1 MVTFDRLRHAALAP
15 LDRTGDTWNGLA
27 GHAEQLAGQVRSGVL
42 QPLTGA
48 APSPL
53 ATAGARAWT
62 GVAADEATREIGL
75 LADELTAFHYEA
87 LAVTAALRRA
97 ASVFTGA
104 QQDLRRAIDDAE
116 ALGATVTT
124 DGTVTLPPLP
134 PEDRNDPDAIAYR
147 RRQWEELQQHVEA
160 MRKAVTAATEADAV
174 AAAALR
180 TLDPAEVDPATH
192 PGAVA
197 AAKADVI
204 GAVGM
209 PKDRKDIPAWWAT
222 VDPAVRAQLLELAP
236 GRLLEAGVL
245 DPTYVWT
252 APDSGAGPFYSR
264 EPGVGEHSFRAFAGL
279 LVAGGT
285 FADRTDAA
293 RNLQHFLE
301 GTGEPLTVDVDRM
314 LRDDPQFRDHVAT
327 LLTAN
332 DAQWRETALAAY
344 QKSGGAPVAIPV
356 ETQRN
361 QDNDYTFPEGSQP
374 NWFTAVG
381 SQACVLSG
389 VVTVRPGPDGNPS
402 VSMKYQVNVWDRY
415 NWDAGKTTNI
425 AGVRVSDSDMQGLH
439 QTGLA
444 QEYDLSGRSTP
455 YDRVVGPGTPLVPKG
470 TGERYSDRE
479 GGLADPGRETR

>member
-1 MVTFDRLRHAALAP
+1 MVTFAQLRDASFETLSKA
-15 LDRTGDTWNGLA
+15 GDTWNGIA
-27 GHAEQLAGQVRSGVL
+27 GQAEQIAGRLRSGVL
-42 QPLTGA
+42 HPLTGA
-48 APSPL
+48 GPSPL
-53 ATAGARAWT
+53 APTGARAWT
-62 GVAADEATREIGL
+62 GLAADEATREIGL
-75 LADELTAFHYEA
+75 LADELAAFHYEA

-97 ASVFTGA
+97 GSAFTKA
-104 QQDLRRAIDDAE
+104 RQDLLRAVGDAE
-116 ALGATVTT
+116 ALGATVSA

-147 RRQWEELQQHVEA
+147 RRQWDELQQHIEA
-160 MRKAVTAATEADAV
+160 MRKAVTAATEADTTATT
-174 AAAALR
+174 ALR
-180 TLDPAEVDPATH
+180 TLDPADVDPATR

-197 AAKADVI
+197 NAKADVI

-264 EPGVGEHSFRAFAGL
+264 EPGIEERSFRAFAGL
-279 LVAGGT
+279 LLAGGT
-285 FADRTDAA
+285 FSGRTDAA
-293 RNLQHFLE
+293 RNLQHFLD

-314 LRDDPQFRDHVAT
+314 LRDDPSFRGHVES
-327 LLTAN
+327 LLVAN

-344 QKSGGAPVAIPV
+344 RKSGGAPVAVPV
-356 ETQRN
+356 ETPRN
-361 QDNDYTFPEGSQP
+361 QDNDYTFRADSQP

-402 VSMKYQVNVWDRY
+402 VSMRYQVNVWDRY
-415 NWDAGKTTNI
+415 NWDAGKTTDI
-425 AGVRVSDSDMQGLH
+425 AGVSVSDSDMQGLH

-444 QEYDLSGRSTP
+444 QEYDMSGRSTP
-455 YDRVVGPGTPLVPKG
+455 YDRVVGGGAPLVPAG

-479 GGLADPGRETR
+479 GGPADPGRETR